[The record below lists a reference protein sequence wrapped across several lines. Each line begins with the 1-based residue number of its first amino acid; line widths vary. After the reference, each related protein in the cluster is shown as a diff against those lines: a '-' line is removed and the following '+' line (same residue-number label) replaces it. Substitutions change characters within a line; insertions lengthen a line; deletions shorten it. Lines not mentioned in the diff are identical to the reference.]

1 MRYGTGAE
9 AAPIVAARSRPVGAG
24 GVELWESGGSSSS
37 RNRFSPAEAEARAGP
52 LNRTSS
58 SGGTHSSPSLGVNSG
73 SVNSTPGIV
82 TSRKVLDTVRSVL
95 GLPGEVSFCRS
106 SSHQT
111 TTSSAAGY
119 SNNFN
124 I

>member
-82 TSRKVLDTVRSVL
+82 MDTVRSVL